1 MVDVYDREFEE
12 LPVSEPAWL
21 RRHCATVYR
30 KCLRAAGYS
39 PLPVNGKAPPI
50 PGWQDIAATDDIII
64 TWEDKYPNATNTGI
78 LTGNTPAIDIDVLDS
93 AAADELEQIAERI
106 VGISAVRIGRAPKRA
121 MLFRTDVPFDKFST
135 QFFVSPDGR
144 IHKVEILGR
153 GQQLV
158 VQGIHP
164 DTLSPYTWQGGEP
177 GPQLK
182 RDALPELSAEKANE
196 FIVAATQYMSGLG
209 WTPKKKPNG
218 GAAGSWNAS
227 RPASERERAYAHA
240 ALEGCAAELAQ
251 AAPGERNDTLNKKA
265 FRLGTMVARG
275 WISADEVADALLAA
289 ADACGLNQD
298 DGEERTRNTIQSGLD
313 GGKKTPHSD
322 LSPEFREV
330 SGEPWPMID
339 EAAYC
344 GVAGDIVQTLLPHTE
359 ADPVALLIQTLAMA
373 GNVIGRSP
381 HYQVEGDQ
389 HRTNLF
395 AVLVGDSAK
404 GRKGVSFGRVRS
416 VVKTADETWAS
427 YRIKGGLSSGEGFIY
442 EVRDPV
448 ERYDSKNKC
457 TEIIDPGTTDKRL
470 MIVEPEFA
478 SAISVAERQ
487 GSTLSPLIRRAWD
500 GDRLATL
507 TRNSSLAATAAHI
520 SIIGHITV
528 DELRA
533 RINRTELANG
543 FANRF
548 LFVLTRRSKLLPFGG
563 SLTDSEIL
571 HLGEKLTTIL
581 KKAMVVGRVSMMDK
595 ARSKWATI
603 YPDLSAA
610 KPGLLGAIVAR
621 AEAQT
626 IRLALIYSL
635 LDGADQIDLP
645 HLEAALAVWEYCEL
659 SAVHIFGSA
668 IGDPVADEIQ
678 RALQLAGAAGMTRTA
693 IRDLFGRN
701 QSGDRIGAAL
711 QLLVR
716 RNRARVE
723 LSGTNGRPAETW
735 FANGR

>member
-1 MVDVYDREFEE
+1 MATVSDIEFEE
-12 LPVSEPAWL
+12 LPEREPAWML
-21 RRHCATVYR
+21 MARATGYR
-30 KCLRAAGYS
+30 KRLLAAGYL
-39 PLPVNGKAPPI
+39 PIPVNGKAPPI
-50 PGWQDIAATDDIII
+50 PGWQDIQATDVLIDS
-64 TWEDKYPNATNTGI
+64 WADKYADATNTGI
-78 LTGNTPAIDIDVLDS
+78 LTRTVAAIDIDVLDS
-93 AAADELEQIAERI
+93 SAADGLQEMAERMI
-106 VGISAVRIGRAPKRA
+106 GVSAVRTGQPPKRA
-121 MLFRTDVPFDKFST
+121 MLYRSEGPFDKLST
-135 QFFVSPDGR
+135 PVFTSPDGR
-144 IHKVEILGR
+144 AHKVEILCR
-153 GQQLV
+153 GQQIV
-158 VQGIHP
+158 VDGIHR
-164 DTLSPYTWQGGEP
+164 DTQSRYTWRGGEP
-177 GPQLK
+177 GPGLN
-182 RDALPELSAEKANE
+182 RDALPPLSAERANE
-196 FIVAATQYMSGLG
+196 FIVAAAKCMAGHG
-209 WTPKKKPNG
+209 WTPKKKANG
-218 GAAGSWNAS
+218 SAG
-227 RPASERERAYAHA
+227 PAYNGLRSGTERERAYAHA
-240 ALEGCAAELAQ
+240 ALEGCADELAQ
-251 AAPGERNDTLNKKA
+251 AAPGERNDILNKKA

-275 WISADEVADALLAA
+275 WISADGVADALLAA
-289 ADACGLNQD
+289 ADTCALNQD

-313 GGKKTPHSD
+313 GGKKSPHPD

-330 SGEPWPMID
+330 SGEPWPTID

-344 GVAGDIVQTLLPHTE
+344 GVAGEIVQTLLPPTE

-404 GRKGVSFGRVRS
+404 ARKEVSFGRVRS

-427 YRIKGGLSSGEGFIY
+427 HRIKGGLSSGEGFIY

-520 SIIGHITV
+520 SIIGHITI
-528 DELRA
+528 DELCA

-563 SLTDSEIL
+563 GLTDSEIL

-581 KKAMVVGRVSMMDK
+581 EKAKVVGRVSMTDK
-595 ARSKWATI
+595 ARSKWAAI

-610 KPGLLGAIVAR
+610 KSGLLGAIVAR

-626 IRLALIYSL
+626 IRLALIYAL
-635 LDGADQIDLP
+635 LNGAHQIDLP

-668 IGDPVADEIQ
+668 IGDPVADEIE

-701 QSGDRIGAAL
+701 KSGDRIGAAL
-711 QLLVR
+711 QLLVT

>member
-1 MVDVYDREFEE
+1 MAAVSDIEFEE
-12 LPVSEPAWL
+12 LPKREPAW
-21 RRHCATVYR
+21 RRLDRATAYR
-30 KCLRAAGYS
+30 KRLLAAGYK

-50 PGWQDIAATDDIII
+50 PGWQDTVPTNDIII
-64 TWEDKYPNATNTGI
+64 RWEDKYPDATNTGV
-78 LTGNTPAIDIDVLDS
+78 LTRNIPAIDIDVLDP
-93 AAADELEQIAERI
+93 AVADELQQIAERI
-106 VGISAVRIGRAPKRA
+106 IGISAVRIGQAPKRA
-121 MLFRTDVPFDKFST
+121 MLYRADVPFDKLST
-135 QFFVSPDGR
+135 PIFTSPDGR
-144 IHKVEILGR
+144 THKVEILCR
-153 GQQLV
+153 GQQIV
-158 VQGIHP
+158 VHGVHP
-164 DTLSPYTWQGGEP
+164 DTHRPYTWRGGEP
-177 GPQLK
+177 GPELN
-182 RDALPELSAEKANE
+182 RDALPPLSAKQANE
-196 FIVAATQYMSGLG
+196 FIIAAAKCMAAHG
-209 WTPKKKPNG
+209 WTPKKKVNG
-218 GAAGSWNAS
+218 SAGPAVNGS
-227 RPASERERAYAHA
+227 RSGTERERAYAQA
-240 ALEGCAAELAQ
+240 ALDGCAHELAQ
-251 AAPGERNDTLNKKA
+251 AAPGERNDTLNKKS
-265 FRLGTMVARG
+265 FRLGRMVARG
-275 WISADEVADALLAA
+275 WISSEEVLEALLAA
-289 ADACGLNQD
+289 ANACGLNED
-298 DGEERTRNTIQSGLD
+298 DGEDLSRKTIQSGLD
-313 GGKKTPHSD
+313 GGKKSAHPD
-322 LSPEFREV
+322 LSPEFGEV
-330 SGEPWPMID
+330 SGEPWPTID
-339 EAAYC
+339 NAAYC

-381 HYQVEGDQ
+381 QYQVEGDQ

-395 AVLVGDSAK
+395 AVMVGDSAK

-427 YRIKGGLSSGEGFIY
+427 HRIKGGLSSGEGFIY

-457 TEIIDPGTTDKRL
+457 TETIDPGTTDKRL

-478 SAISVAERQ
+478 SAISAGERH
-487 GSTLSPLIRRAWD
+487 GNTLSPLIRRAWD

-581 KKAMVVGRVSMMDK
+581 ERAKFVGRVSMTDK
-595 ARSKWATI
+595 ARSKWAAI

-626 IRLALIYSL
+626 IRLSLIYAL

-668 IGDPVADEIQ
+668 IGDPVADEIE

-701 QSGDRIGAAL
+701 KSSDRIGAAL
-711 QLLVR
+711 RLLVT

-723 LSGTNGRPAETW
+723 LSDTSGRPAETC
-735 FANGR
+735 FANRR